1 MDELFAAGFSTTQA
15 RPWTTD
21 LTNIPPG
28 GILAGAVAAIPIVL
42 FFYLDQN
49 ISSIMCQKP
58 DMKIAKGAYYH
69 SSFACMAL
77 FNLLGPIWGL
87 PFVTGSLPHSPQFV
101 HAMTLTDKKH
111 KPTGVVEN
119 RVAPFIG
126 YGFLGSST
134 IT

>member
-1 MDELFAAGFSTTQA
+1 M
-15 RPWTTD
+15 TD
-21 LTNIPPG
+21 MGSISATGVLV
-28 GILAGAVAAIPIVL
+28 AAVAAIPIVM

-49 ISSIMCQKP
+49 ISSLMCQKP
-58 DMKIAKGAYYH
+58 EQMLGKGAYFH

-101 HAMTLTDKKH
+101 SAMTETDEDY

-119 RVAPFIG
+119 RVAPFVG
-126 YGFLGSST
+126 YLYEILSSYSRMLGAFNLVMLNPLL
-134 IT
+134 